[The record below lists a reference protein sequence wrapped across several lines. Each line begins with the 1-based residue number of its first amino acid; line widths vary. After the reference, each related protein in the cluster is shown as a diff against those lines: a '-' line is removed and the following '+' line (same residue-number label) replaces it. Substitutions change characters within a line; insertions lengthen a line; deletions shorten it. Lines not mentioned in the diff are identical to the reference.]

1 VEISDAYRKARR
13 NTAIFCGISLAWSA
27 AQFDLTSLNIGAA
40 GKVDLSNASIPTIL
54 SCVIIY
60 TTVRCTIEFMMQ
72 SNEVRRWKLAQIDYR
87 ITLNLVRVSLLT
99 IAAAT
104 ASRSL
109 ETVVGVVVAALAFM
123 FSYFV
128 LVMALMLLLMPLR
141 MYIRSR
147 QGRIISVASS
157 AMEATAWSM
166 FIVGVSYLLLF
177 ITLGFSAVKKI
188 PYFELLPS
196 IPNQISTI
204 IFATTAIIIAISYF
218 FEGVMLKKVF
228 AFVPVMIERS
238 YFDEN
243 GKKIFSIEPNP
254 AHPEYEKH
262 KHQSPLVYTK
272 VERNEKSDTS
282 VKNSDSGEATVNK
295 DKNEKNI

>member
-13 NTAIFCGISLAWSA
+13 NTSIFCGISIAWSA
-27 AQFDLTSLNIGAA
+27 AQFDLSSLNIGGA
-40 GKVDLSNASIPTIL
+40 GKVDLSGASIPTIL
-54 SCVIIY
+54 ASVIIY
-60 TTVRCTIEFMMQ
+60 TIVSCTIEFMMQ
-72 SNEVRRWKLAQIDYR
+72 PNEVRRWSLAQIDYK

-99 IAAAT
+99 IAAAS

-109 ETVVGVVVAALAFM
+109 ETVIGVVVAALAFI

-128 LVMALMLLLMPLR
+128 LVMALMLILMPLR

-147 QGRIISVASS
+147 QGRISAASS

-177 ITLGFSAVKKI
+177 ITLGFSAFNKM
-188 PYFELLPS
+188 PYFELLPK

-204 IFATTAIIIAISYF
+204 VFATTSIIITVSYF
-218 FEGVMLKKVF
+218 FEGVILKKVF

-238 YFDEN
+238 YFDET

-272 VERNEKSDTS
+272 VKRNEKADTS
-282 VKNSDSGEATVNK
+282 TKCSDGGNNTEN
-295 DKNEKNI
+295 

>member
-1 VEISDAYRKARR
+1 MEISDAYRKARR
-13 NTAIFCGISLAWSA
+13 NTSIFCGISLAWSA

-40 GKVDLSNASIPTIL
+40 GKVDLSRASIPTIL
-54 SCVIIY
+54 ACVVIY
-60 TTVRCTIEFMMQ
+60 TIVRCTIEFMMQ
-72 SNEVRRWKLAQIDYR
+72 SNEVRRWNLAQIDYK

-99 IAAAT
+99 ISAAT

-109 ETVVGVVVAALAFM
+109 ETVVGVVVAALAFI

-128 LVMALMLLLMPLR
+128 LVLILMLILMPLR

-147 QGRIISVASS
+147 QGRISAASS
-157 AMEATAWSM
+157 AMEATTWSM
-166 FIVGVSYLLLF
+166 LIVGVSYLLLF
-177 ITLGFSAVKKI
+177 ITLGISGIKKI
-188 PYFELLPS
+188 PYIELLPS

-204 IFATTAIIIAISYF
+204 IFATTAILITLSYF
-218 FEGVMLKKVF
+218 FEGLILKKVF

-243 GKKIFSIEPNP
+243 GRKIFSVEPNP
-254 AHPEYEKH
+254 EHPEYEKH

-272 VERNEKSDTS
+272 VERNEKLDTS
-282 VKNSDSGEATVNK
+282 AKNSDGGEVTATS